1 MKSMLIVDDDR
12 GSRESLRQI
21 FTVLY
26 QIRLAENAAQALRQ
40 LAQQPVDIVLLDVMM
55 PEKDGVTLLKEL
67 NDLYPGL
74 PCIMVSASPSVRPVV
89 DSIKAGACDF
99 VIKPFDVEEIRRI
112 VARVL
117 ETSSLRRRVEVL
129 QNEVARD
136 NSSGDLVGQSPA
148 LLETLKAVEQAAVS
162 NATILIQGESG
173 TGKELIA
180 RRIHNLSPRSEE
192 PFVPI
197 HCSALPETLMESELF
212 GHEKGAF
219 TGADSRKL
227 GRFDLAGAGTLFFD
241 EVGEMSLMMQVKL
254 LRVLQEREYMRLGGT
269 QVIRTHAR
277 IITATSRILADEIRH
292 HRFRDDLFYRLNVIP
307 ITLPPLRERVEDIP
321 SLTDHFIQIF
331 RQSMS
336 FAVQSFS
343 PETLEILKHYSWPG
357 NIRELRNMVE
367 RTLVL
372 HGKETRISPRHLPDS
387 IYQKPPAPL
396 HATSISAPLEE
407 TVAACERELISKALS
422 ESKGN
427 QTKAAQLL
435 GTPRRILGY
444 KIRELNISYDGIR
457 QSEIPLRRGPSSSTA
472 LSL

>member
-136 NSSGDLVGQSPA
+136 YSSGDLVGQSPA
-148 LLETLKAVEQAAVS
+148 LLETLQAVEQAAVS

-277 IITATSRILADEIRH
+277 IITATSRILEEEIRQ
-292 HRFRDDLFYRLNVIP
+292 HRFRDDLFYRLNVIQ
-307 ITLPPLRERVEDIP
+307 IALPPLRGRLEDIP
-321 SLTDHFIQIF
+321 SLTDHFIQTF
-331 RQSMS
+331 RQTMS
-336 FAVQSFS
+336 FAVQSFA
-343 PETLEILKHYSWPG
+343 PETLEIMKRYAWPG

-372 HGKETRISPRHLPDS
+372 HGKETRIFPRHLPDS
-387 IYQKPPAPL
+387 IYQKPQASL
-396 HATSISAPLEE
+396 HAMSISAPLEE
-407 TVAACERELISKALS
+407 TVAACEREMILKALS

-435 GTPRRILGY
+435 GTTRRILGY
-444 KIRELNISYDGIR
+444 KIRELNISYDGTR
-457 QSEIPLRRGPSSSTA
+457 QSEIPSHQNHSSSKI
-472 LSL
+472 LSR